1 MRNSAGRLTVRSGL
15 KAGWTDIEIDG
26 AGRAGRNDIDSD
38 QHYKI
43 LFDSIDDGFCTI
55 EVLFDGE
62 GRPYDYR
69 FLLTNPAFERQ
80 TGIADGTGRTMRE
93 LAAGHEDF
101 WFDIYG
107 RIALTGEPARF
118 EHRAEALGRW
128 YEVYAFRIGEAGKHQ
143 IAVLFRDIRE
153 KREAE
158 EALRESE
165 AQHRAL
171 FESIDEGACII
182 ERLPTGADGLRD
194 YRYIAMNAAMQAMF
208 SIPDLSGR
216 TIREFFPDEVED
228 WYDDYDRVL
237 STGESVRFERESEPQ
252 GMVLDMFVTRLGED
266 PPRLLAVMQNVTM
279 RRRAEDAVRRS
290 EERTRA
296 LVNASSDAVYRMS
309 ADWQEM
315 HQLDGRGFLSD
326 VEGPSVR
333 WMEDHLFPEDQ
344 PMVRA
349 AIAHAIREKRP
360 FELEHRVRRAD
371 GEAGWTFSRAIPV
384 FDRDGRIIEW
394 FGMAADITERVRAR
408 EQQQFLNHELGHRLK
423 NVLAL
428 VQSIANQTFRQA
440 DNLAEA
446 AETYSSRLVS
456 LGRATDILTETA
468 WADASL
474 HSLVQAGLVSIGD
487 FSDRI
492 RISGPDLDLAPQQ
505 ALMLT
510 LTLHELATNSL
521 KYGSLS
527 NETGVV
533 DLTWAVTETE
543 GGEPQFTLRWRES
556 GGPEISAPVR
566 EGFGSRMIGR
576 LLPASFQ
583 GKAVMRYE
591 TAGFEFLLE
600 APLGDGVKVRG

>member
-1 MRNSAGRLTVRSGL
+1 M
-15 KAGWTDIEIDG
+15 DIEANGSD
-26 AGRAGRNDIDSD
+26 RAGKANNDSEE
-38 QHYKI
+38 HYRI

-55 EVLFDGE
+55 EVLFDEE
-62 GRPYDYR
+62 GRPNDYR
-69 FLLTNPAFERQ
+69 FLLANPAFVRQ
-80 TGIADGTGRTMRE
+80 TGLTDAIGRTVRE
-93 LAAGHEDF
+93 LVPGHEQR
-101 WFDIYG
+101 WFEIYG
-107 RIALTGEPARF
+107 NIALTGEAARF
-118 EHRAEALGRW
+118 ESEADALGRW
-128 YEVYAFRIGEAGKHQ
+128 YEVYAFRIGEPEQHQ
-143 IAVLFRDIRE
+143 VAVLFRDI
-153 KREAE
+153 KDKKQAEA
-158 EALRESE
+158 ALRESE

-171 FESIDEGACII
+171 FDNIDEGACIL
-182 ERLPTGADGLRD
+182 ERLPLRPDGLRD

-237 STGESVRFERESEPQ
+237 ATGEPIRFERESEPQ
-252 GMVLDMFVTRLGED
+252 GMVLEMFVSRISEKPG
-266 PPRLLAVMQNVTM
+266 RLLAVMQNITK
-279 RRRAEDAVRRS
+279 RRRTEEALRRS
-290 EERTRA
+290 EERSRA
-296 LVNASSDAVYRMS
+296 LVNASSDVVYRMS
-309 ADWQEM
+309 PDWQEM
-315 HQLDGRGFLSD
+315 RQLDGRGFLSD
-326 VEGPSVR
+326 VEGPTVR
-333 WMEDHLFPEDQ
+333 WMDEYLFVEDQ
-344 PMVRA
+344 PQIRM
-349 AIAHAIREKRP
+349 AIAHAIRERRP

-371 GEAGWTFSRAIPV
+371 GEEGWTFSRAIPV
-384 FDRDGRIIEW
+384 FDADGAIIEW
-394 FGMAADITERVRAR
+394 FGMAADVTDRAKAR
-408 EQQQFLNHELGHRLK
+408 ERQQFLNHELGHRLK

-474 HSLVQAGLVSIGD
+474 RSLVQAALISVGD
-487 FSDRI
+487 FNERI

-521 KYGSLS
+521 KYGALS

-533 DLTWAVTETE
+533 ELGWGVRQDASGE
-543 GGEPQFTLRWRES
+543 GRFTLEWRES
-556 GGPEISAPVR
+556 GGPRIGEPVR
-566 EGFGSRMIGR
+566 EGFGTRMIGR

-583 GKAVMRYE
+583 GKAELRYE
-591 TAGFEFLLE
+591 AAGFEFRLE